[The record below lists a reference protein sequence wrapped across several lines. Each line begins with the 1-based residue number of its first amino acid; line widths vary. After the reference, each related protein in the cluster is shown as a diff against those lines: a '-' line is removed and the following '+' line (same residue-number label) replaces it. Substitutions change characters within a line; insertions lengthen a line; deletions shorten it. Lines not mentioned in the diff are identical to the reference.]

1 MGATH
6 AGADGIA
13 GDFRIHFNTF
23 WNFSNG
29 ATSLA
34 IGSPGGNGLNPIA
47 TMEIVGNIAR
57 RVASLCHVYCK
68 DWYDCDSDVSH
79 QPIRIYGLPMG
90 LIMAA
95 RQISF
100 PVTSTH
106 RKDISSPTVSGPS
119 TTVNRSTV
127 RGPTWT
133 AIYNRPAPPATW
145 APTKLG
151 RSFACAAC
159 RSCTE
164 AGAFTDLWE
173 LPVNPETNSHRPSV
187 RPPAVKFAL
196 MADSAGLPDNISR
209 RPSPNSEVDD

>member
-13 GDFRIHFNTF
+13 GDFRILYNTF

-79 QPIRIYGLPMG
+79 QPIRIYGL
-90 LIMAA
+90 
-95 RQISF
+95 
-100 PVTSTH
+100 
-106 RKDISSPTVSGPS
+106 DGPGRWHAKFRFRNEDAPKGHL
-119 TTVNRSTV
+119 VAN
-127 RGPTWT
+127 GQW
-133 AIYNRPAPPATW
+133 AINNGEPLYCPRTGMDGNLQPAGATCDVG
-145 APTKLG
+145 ADEAG
-151 RSFACAAC
+151 GSFACAAC
-159 RSCTE
+159 RVVQRQAPLRICGSC
-164 AGAFTDLWE
+164 
-173 LPVNPETNSHRPSV
+173 R
-187 RPPAVKFAL
+187 
-196 MADSAGLPDNISR
+196 
-209 RPSPNSEVDD
+209 